1 MDGTPIYDIKP
12 YVAYADSHPEA
23 RSGFVD
29 KTAWQELEVFM
40 PEDLCESFSDEE
52 LASLRKVLALDPR
65 PRYQEDPERV
75 YGMPFTDYDVRFKV
89 SGQVLT
95 VVDCVPSAMDYESL
109 WHRLTVLYE
118 AGEAKAIVRL
128 VLEERFGFSLAD
140 ILSGKLESLSDA
152 DKKRIA
158 ELSQEAFSYK
168 IQGVYNVKEYNGFY
182 ACLIDK
188 GNGEKSIGIR
198 GSEDIRNKENFRHD
212 WKDNDFGLVQRRET
226 SQQKEVR
233 YMLEYFKDTRQLD
246 DLKKLTVAGHSLG
259 GNLAS
264 HAAVVMAEDGF
275 EDWNEELDKVYNLDG
290 PGVSK
295 KYLDSHKEQIE
306 KLGERDIVQH
316 AKWSVVGNLLFEI
329 PNSYERELDINEN
342 KLDRF
347 MGKKENGLL
356 GKIKRLFCKHSTVCV
371 TPEKKQEDKWELK
384 DGKEDGLSKFLG
396 ELSRSV
402 DIFVPEIITFAVG
415 KRAFWMAEKVIV
427 EPENEAK
434 QDQKEELMPEMPKKA
449 LSSGEEIEVIM

>member
-1 MDGTPIYDIKP
+1 MAFDKKEFKKAVDDSQIAYLECLEDGYNALANGVKGEEKPTLEEIIKVSMGTWD
-12 YVAYADSHPEA
+12 YYRAY
-23 RSGFVD
+23 
-29 KTAWQELEVFM
+29 
-40 PEDLCESFSDEE
+40 
-52 LASLRKVLALDPR
+52 RKVSEIYSKMGRDISEITISDLAK
-65 PRYQEDPERV
+65 YS
-75 YGMPFTDYDVRFKV
+75 T
-89 SGQVLT
+89 T
-95 VVDCVPSAMDYESL
+95 
-109 WHRLTVLYE
+109 
-118 AGEAKAIVRL
+118 
-128 VLEERFGFSLAD
+128 
-140 ILSGKLESLSDA
+140 LSDA

-275 EDWNEELDKVYNLDG
+275 EDLYEKLDKVYNLDG

-396 ELSRSV
+396 TLSRSV

-415 KRAFWMAEKVIV
+415 KIAFWMAEKVIV
-427 EPENEAK
+427 EPENETE
-434 QDQKEELMPEMPKKA
+434 QPLKEEVIPEAPRKVVA
-449 LSSGEEIEVIM
+449 DEEKGLAI

>member
-1 MDGTPIYDIKP
+1 MAFDKKEFKKAVDDSQIAYLECLEDGYNALANGVKGEEKPTLEEIIKVSMGTWD
-12 YVAYADSHPEA
+12 YYRAY
-23 RSGFVD
+23 
-29 KTAWQELEVFM
+29 
-40 PEDLCESFSDEE
+40 
-52 LASLRKVLALDPR
+52 RKVSEIYSKMGRDISEITISDLAK
-65 PRYQEDPERV
+65 YS
-75 YGMPFTDYDVRFKV
+75 T
-89 SGQVLT
+89 T
-95 VVDCVPSAMDYESL
+95 
-109 WHRLTVLYE
+109 
-118 AGEAKAIVRL
+118 
-128 VLEERFGFSLAD
+128 
-140 ILSGKLESLSDA
+140 LSDA

-275 EDWNEELDKVYNLDG
+275 EDLYEKLDKVYNLDG

-356 GKIKRLFCKHSTVCV
+356 GKIKRLF
-371 TPEKKQEDKWELK
+371 
-384 DGKEDGLSKFLG
+384 
-396 ELSRSV
+396 
-402 DIFVPEIITFAVG
+402 
-415 KRAFWMAEKVIV
+415 
-427 EPENEAK
+427 
-434 QDQKEELMPEMPKKA
+434 
-449 LSSGEEIEVIM
+449 

>member
-1 MDGTPIYDIKP
+1 MAFDKKEFKKAIDDSQIAYLECLEDGYNALANGIKGEEKP
-12 YVAYADSHPEA
+12 TLEEIIKVSMGTWDYYRAY
-23 RSGFVD
+23 
-29 KTAWQELEVFM
+29 
-40 PEDLCESFSDEE
+40 
-52 LASLRKVLALDPR
+52 RKVSEIYSKMGRDISEITISDLAK
-65 PRYQEDPERV
+65 YS
-75 YGMPFTDYDVRFKV
+75 T
-89 SGQVLT
+89 T
-95 VVDCVPSAMDYESL
+95 
-109 WHRLTVLYE
+109 
-118 AGEAKAIVRL
+118 
-128 VLEERFGFSLAD
+128 
-140 ILSGKLESLSDA
+140 LSDA

-275 EDWNEELDKVYNLDG
+275 EDLYEKLDKVYNLDG

-384 DGKEDGLSKFLG
+384 DGKEDGL
-396 ELSRSV
+396 
-402 DIFVPEIITFAVG
+402 
-415 KRAFWMAEKVIV
+415 KVIV